1 MLLARMLTSG
11 LPTRSARR
19 VFVMPGLCPHVYS
32 LCFSAQIEQ
41 SLWDLDSDML
51 KGSLTEDLSK
61 WMRML
66 SDITRARAT
75 FDTSMVSKQFGP
87 IVIHFEHVRDKV
99 NHKYDSWHKELLG
112 KFASMLGARVRGLRD
127 AMSSWR
133 NQLEAVSFDGVPA
146 LEVATPIMKVQEASG
161 LLATWEDDCVSFLEG
176 EKLLQRQRHVL
187 PNDWLL
193 VSNLEGEWQS
203 VNQVCTR
210 RREDMNTRLTSL
222 RSHVTS
228 ADALLIDAFNKLAA
242 EWERDRSVCAVFPA
256 PVPPAFFCRFIVP
269 WFCLPSP
276 APFVATSSQRTL

>member
-1 MLLARMLTSG
+1 VTGFELLLW
-11 LPTRSARR
+11 
-19 VFVMPGLCPHVYS
+19 F
-32 LCFSAQIEQ
+32 EQ

-51 KGSLTEDLSK
+51 KGSLSEDMSK

-112 KFASMLGARVRGLRD
+112 KFAGMLGSRVRGLRD

-146 LEVATPIMKVQEASG
+146 LEVATPIMKVQEASA
-161 LLATWEDDCVSFLEG
+161 LLATWEDDCAAFLEG

-187 PNDWLL
+187 PSDWLL

-210 RREDMNTRLTSL
+210 RREDMNARLTSL
-222 RSHVTS
+222 RSHVSS
-228 ADALLIDAFNKLAA
+228 ADSLLVDAFNKLAA
-242 EWERDRSVCAVFPA
+242 EWERDRYVIGDVASNPPPPRNCVLSLLGAVIHA
-256 PVPPAFFCRFIVP
+256 AVPFAETFN
-269 WFCLPSP
+269 
-276 APFVATSSQRTL
+276 QRMH